1 MTDGAP
7 TSDERARIALDV
19 HPAGQGIA
27 GPSDE
32 KPAAFRA
39 EASEEPVSDRCD
51 VADIDRKKREPDR
64 PSGVADQD
72 PAVDKLPSQA
82 RVTCSGLVIWLIGGS
97 IRSPIQ
103 GVCQDAA
110 SSCRCRPRLPQ

>member
-7 TSDERARIALDV
+7 MSDERARIALDV
-19 HPAGQGIA
+19 HPVGQGIA
-27 GPSDE
+27 GPPDE
-32 KPAAFRA
+32 EPAAFRA

-51 VADIDRKKREPDR
+51 VADIDRKKREPN
-64 PSGVADQD
+64 PPGVADQD

-82 RVTCSGLVIWLIGGS
+82 RVTCSGLVIWLISGS

>member
-1 MTDGAP
+1 MVPQRA

-27 GPSDE
+27 GPSDGGAGCFGLR
-32 KPAAFRA
+32 PAKSLSATGATWLISTGRNGNPTA
-39 EASEEPVSDRCD
+39 
-51 VADIDRKKREPDR
+51 

-72 PAVDKLPSQA
+72 PAVDTLPSQA